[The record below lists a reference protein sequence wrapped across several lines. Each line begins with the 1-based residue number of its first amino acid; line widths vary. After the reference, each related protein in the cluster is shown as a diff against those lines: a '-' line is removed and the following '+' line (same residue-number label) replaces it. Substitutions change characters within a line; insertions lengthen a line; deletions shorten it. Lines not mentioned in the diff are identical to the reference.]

1 MTDDRKELWRRGS
14 DGFNGQRA
22 DGEASPAD
30 RDDASPEYSR
40 KLNLQDRKVDRSLAE
55 LDNVIAELNKATSH
69 WAGGGALQAKKP
81 PVSATPP
88 VVEAETAPAPVLTVP
103 WSRNRRKHRR
113 NRKRRLSHRR

>member
-1 MTDDRKELWRRGS
+1 MTDDRNESWRRGS

-40 KLNLQDRKVDRSLAE
+40 RLNLQDRKVDRSLAE

-69 WAGGGALQAKKP
+69 WARGVGSQAKKP
-81 PVSATPP
+81 PAFRNSASRRGGDDARSGLDGTHGTAT
-88 VVEAETAPAPVLTVP
+88 AESTAGTGKDA
-103 WSRNRRKHRR
+103 
-113 NRKRRLSHRR
+113 